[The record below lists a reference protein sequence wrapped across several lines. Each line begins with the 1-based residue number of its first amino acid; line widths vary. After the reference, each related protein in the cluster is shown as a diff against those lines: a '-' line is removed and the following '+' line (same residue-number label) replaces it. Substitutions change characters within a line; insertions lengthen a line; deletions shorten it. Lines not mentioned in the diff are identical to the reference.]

1 MSRFDGLGWGDDRE
15 DPLSQSALFWTV
27 GKDSG
32 GRSGPPIWRTCDHW
46 KQRFNLRHD
55 LCLYGSAWT
64 DRPTKKARQTHAD
77 LLGPPDIG
85 LYLDSIWVS
94 DSLIISRGLNCP
106 VRSAAESDLIVFPWT
121 DWSVPED
128 PGLLR
133 AILQWLLAEIQGGK
147 KVEVGCIGGHGR
159 TGTALACLLVL
170 QGLPAKKAIRRVR
183 DDYCELAIETKSQL
197 ELIKSF
203 A

>member
-1 MSRFDGLGWGDDRE
+1 MSRFDGPGWEDDRE

-27 GKDSG
+27 GKDLG
-32 GRSGPPIWRTCDHW
+32 GRAPIRRTCDHW
-46 KQRFNLRHD
+46 KQRFHLAH
-55 LCLYGSAWT
+55 LLSLYASAWT
-64 DRPTKKARQTHAD
+64 DRPTNKAKNIHAD
-77 LLGPPDIG
+77 LVGPPDIG
-85 LYLDSIWVS
+85 LYLDSVWVS
-94 DSLIISRGLNCP
+94 DCLIVSRGLSCP

-128 PGLLR
+128 PDLLR
-133 AILQWLLAEIQGGK
+133 ATLQWLLVEIKGGK
-147 KVEVGCIGGHGR
+147 RVEIGCIGGHGR